1 MVSITIYYRRRRRI
15 FMPTGPRTYGSQ
27 IGRPMKKLLLIS
39 LMLFITSCSTIK
51 HAIGGA
57 VGGGAVAAFIPE
69 PAAVA
74 AGAAGGVMVTEMIF
88 PSQSPAAIVGQ
99 VAGAGPVQ
107 GSTAST
113 LHETGGLIK
122 TLGYWW
128 LILFVF
134 LPLFRKNGRNWFKK
148 FGQIHNTVSQ
158 ADIDAR
164 DDEQDVIMKHNE
176 SRILAL
182 EALLKDSQA
191 QSESKA

>member
-1 MVSITIYYRRRRRI
+1 
-15 FMPTGPRTYGSQ
+15 
-27 IGRPMKKLLLIS
+27 MKHFILI
-39 LMLFITSCSTIK
+39 LMLSFLSGCGTIK

-57 VGGGAVAAFIPE
+57 AGAGAVAAFIPE

-88 PSQSPAAIVGQ
+88 PSQSPAAVVAQ

-107 GSTAST
+107 GTTAST

-122 TLGYWW
+122 TLGYWY

-134 LPLFRKNGRNWFKK
+134 LPLFSKKGRTWFKK
-148 FGQIHNTVSQ
+148 FGSIHNTVSQ

-164 DDEQDVIMKHNE
+164 DDEQDKVMRENVK
-176 SRILAL
+176 RIEAL
-182 EALLKDSQA
+182 EELAKGFQA
-191 QSESKA
+191 RKGSKV

>member
-1 MVSITIYYRRRRRI
+1 MRI
-15 FMPTGPRTYGSQ
+15 F
-27 IGRPMKKLLLIS
+27 IS
-39 LMLFITSCSTIK
+39 ILMLIALSSCGTIK

-57 VGGGAVAAFIPE
+57 LGGGLTAAFIPE

-74 AGAAGGVMVTEMIF
+74 AGAAAGVVVTELIL
-88 PSQSPAAIVGQ
+88 PSASPAAIAGQ
-99 VAGAGPVQ
+99 VLNAGPVQ
-107 GSTAST
+107 GTTASA

-176 SRILAL
+176 GRIAAL
-182 EALLKDSQA
+182 EELLKDPSTH
-191 QSESKA
+191 

>member
-1 MVSITIYYRRRRRI
+1 L
-15 FMPTGPRTYGSQ
+15 
-27 IGRPMKKLLLIS
+27 GRLLYNYMKNILIISLLLF
-39 LMLFITSCSTIK
+39 LTSCSTIK
-51 HAIGGA
+51 HAVGGA
-57 VGGGAVAAFIPE
+57 LGGGLAAAFVPE
-69 PAAVA
+69 PAVVA
-74 AGAAGGVMVTEMIF
+74 AGAAGGVMVTELIM
-88 PSQSPAAIVGQ
+88 PSASPTAIAGQ
-99 VAGAGPVQ
+99 VMAGGPVQ

-164 DDEQDVIMKHNE
+164 DDEQDKVMKHNE
-176 SRILAL
+176 IRIAAL
-182 EALLKDSQA
+182 EEKLLDV
-191 QSESKA
+191 

>member
-1 MVSITIYYRRRRRI
+1 M
-15 FMPTGPRTYGSQ
+15 
-27 IGRPMKKLLLIS
+27 LIALS
-39 LMLFITSCSTIK
+39 SCGTIK

-57 VGGGAVAAFIPE
+57 LGGGLTAAFIPE

-74 AGAAGGVMVTEMIF
+74 AGAAAGVVVTELIL
-88 PSQSPAAIVGQ
+88 PSASPAAIAGQ
-99 VAGAGPVQ
+99 VLNAGPVQ
-107 GSTAST
+107 GTTASA

-176 SRILAL
+176 SRIAAL
-182 EALLKDSQA
+182 EQMITDSQA
-191 QSESKA
+191 LSESRA

>member
-1 MVSITIYYRRRRRI
+1 
-15 FMPTGPRTYGSQ
+15 
-27 IGRPMKKLLLIS
+27 MKNILIISLLLF
-39 LMLFITSCSTIK
+39 LTSCGTIK

-57 VGGGAVAAFIPE
+57 AGAGAVAAFVPE

-88 PSQSPAAIVGQ
+88 PSQSPAAVVAQ

-107 GSTAST
+107 GTTAST

-122 TLGYWW
+122 TLGYWY

-134 LPLFRKNGRNWFKK
+134 LPLFSKKGRTWFKK
-148 FGQIHNTVSQ
+148 FGSIHNTVSQ

-164 DDEQDVIMKHNE
+164 DDEQDQVMKKNE
-176 SRILAL
+176 ARIEAL
-182 EALLKDSQA
+182 EKLAKGFQA
-191 QSESKA
+191 RSGNTV

>member
-1 MVSITIYYRRRRRI
+1 
-15 FMPTGPRTYGSQ
+15 
-27 IGRPMKKLLLIS
+27 MKNILIISLLLF
-39 LMLFITSCSTIK
+39 LTSCGTIK

-57 VGGGAVAAFIPE
+57 AGAGAVAAFVPE

-88 PSQSPAAIVGQ
+88 PSQSPAAVVAQ

-107 GSTAST
+107 GTTAST

-122 TLGYWW
+122 TLGYWY

-134 LPLFRKNGRNWFKK
+134 LPLFSKKGRTWFKK
-148 FGQIHNTVSQ
+148 FGSIHNTVSQ

-164 DDEQDVIMKHNE
+164 DYEQDQVMKKNE
-176 SRILAL
+176 ARIEAL
-182 EALLKDSQA
+182 EELAKNFRG
-191 QSESKA
+191 KTK

>member
-1 MVSITIYYRRRRRI
+1 MRI
-15 FMPTGPRTYGSQ
+15 F
-27 IGRPMKKLLLIS
+27 IS
-39 LMLFITSCSTIK
+39 ILMLIALSSCGTIK

-57 VGGGAVAAFIPE
+57 LGGGLTAAFIPE

-74 AGAAGGVMVTEMIF
+74 AGAAAGVVVTELIL
-88 PSQSPAAIVGQ
+88 PSASPAAIAGQ
-99 VAGAGPVQ
+99 VLNAGPVQ
-107 GSTAST
+107 GTTASA

-176 SRILAL
+176 SRIAAL
-182 EALLKDSQA
+182 EQMITDSQA
-191 QSESKA
+191 LSESKA

>member
-1 MVSITIYYRRRRRI
+1 MRI
-15 FMPTGPRTYGSQ
+15 FICILT
-27 IGRPMKKLLLIS
+27 LIALS
-39 LMLFITSCSTIK
+39 SCGTIK

-57 VGGGAVAAFIPE
+57 LGGGLTAAFIPE

-74 AGAAGGVMVTEMIF
+74 AGAAAGVVVTELIL
-88 PSQSPAAIVGQ
+88 PSASPAAIAGQ
-99 VAGAGPVQ
+99 VLNAGPVQ
-107 GSTAST
+107 GTTASA

-128 LILFVF
+128 MILFVL

-182 EALLKDSQA
+182 EETLKIK
-191 QSESKA
+191 EKI

>member
-1 MVSITIYYRRRRRI
+1 MRTFLIVS
-15 FMPTGPRTYGSQ
+15 M
-27 IGRPMKKLLLIS
+27 LI
-39 LMLFITSCSTIK
+39 MLSSCSTIK
-51 HAIGGA
+51 HAVGGA
-57 VGGGAVAAFIPE
+57 LGGGLTAAFIPE

-74 AGAAGGVMVTEMIF
+74 AGAAAGVVVTELIL
-88 PSQSPAAIVGQ
+88 PSASPAAIAGQ
-99 VAGAGPVQ
+99 VLNAGPVQ
-107 GSTAST
+107 GTTASA

-128 LILFVF
+128 MILFVL

-176 SRILAL
+176 GRIAAL
-182 EALLKDSQA
+182 EELLKDPSTHSQ
-191 QSESKA
+191 SKA

>member
-1 MVSITIYYRRRRRI
+1 MRI
-15 FMPTGPRTYGSQ
+15 FICILT
-27 IGRPMKKLLLIS
+27 LIALS
-39 LMLFITSCSTIK
+39 SCGTIK

-57 VGGGAVAAFIPE
+57 LGGGLTAAFIPE

-74 AGAAGGVMVTEMIF
+74 AGAAAGVVVTELIL
-88 PSQSPAAIVGQ
+88 PSASPAAIAGQ
-99 VAGAGPVQ
+99 VLNAGPVQ

-122 TLGYWW
+122 TLGYWY

-134 LPLFRKNGRNWFKK
+134 MPLFTKKGRTWFKK
-148 FGQIHNTVSQ
+148 FGAIHNTVSQ
-158 ADIDAR
+158 AEIDAR

-182 EALLKDSQA
+182 EATLK
-191 QSESKA
+191 SKEKE

>member
-1 MVSITIYYRRRRRI
+1 MR
-15 FMPTGPRTYGSQ
+15 M
-27 IGRPMKKLLLIS
+27 LLLTA
-39 LMLFITSCSTIK
+39 MLLLFSSCGTIK

-57 VGGGAVAAFIPE
+57 LGGGAVAAFVPE
-69 PAAVA
+69 PTAVA
-74 AGAAGGVMVTEMIF
+74 AGAAAGVVVTEMIF
-88 PSQSPAAIVGQ
+88 PSASPTAIAGQ
-99 VAGAGPVQ
+99 VMAGGPVQ

-164 DDEQDVIMKHNE
+164 DDEQDQIMKHNE
-176 SRILAL
+176 SRIAAL
-182 EALLKDSQA
+182 EEKLLK
-191 QSESKA
+191 

>member
-1 MVSITIYYRRRRRI
+1 
-15 FMPTGPRTYGSQ
+15 
-27 IGRPMKKLLLIS
+27 MKTLILICSLLFL
-39 LMLFITSCSTIK
+39 TSCGTIK
-51 HAIGGA
+51 HAVGGA
-57 VGGGAVAAFIPE
+57 LGGGLTAAFLPE

-74 AGAAGGVMVTEMIF
+74 AGAAGGVIVTEMIF
-88 PSQSPAAIVGQ
+88 PSASPAAIAGQ
-99 VAGAGPVQ
+99 VMNAGPVQ
-107 GSTAST
+107 GTTASA

-134 LPLFRKNGRNWFKK
+134 LPLFSKKGRTWFKK
-148 FGQIHNTVSQ
+148 FGAIHNTVSQ

-182 EALLKDSQA
+182 EETLKIK
-191 QSESKA
+191 EKA

>member
-1 MVSITIYYRRRRRI
+1 MKNIILVS
-15 FMPTGPRTYGSQ
+15 
-27 IGRPMKKLLLIS
+27 LLLF
-39 LMLFITSCSTIK
+39 MTSCSTIK
-51 HAIGGA
+51 HAVGGA
-57 VGGGAVAAFIPE
+57 LGGGLTAAFLPE

-74 AGAAGGVMVTEMIF
+74 AGAAGGVMVTELIL
-88 PSQSPAAIVGQ
+88 PSASPAAIAGQ
-99 VAGAGPVQ
+99 VLNAGPVQ

-148 FGQIHNTVSQ
+148 FGDIHNTVSQ

-164 DDEQDVIMKHNE
+164 DDEQDQVMKHNE
-176 SRILAL
+176 SRIAAL
-182 EALLKDSQA
+182 EQRITDSQA
-191 QSESKA
+191 LSENKA

>member
-1 MVSITIYYRRRRRI
+1 MRNII
-15 FMPTGPRTYGSQ
+15 
-27 IGRPMKKLLLIS
+27 LI
-39 LMLFITSCSTIK
+39 LMLVMLGGCSTII
-51 HAIGGA
+51 HA
-57 VGGGAVAAFIPE
+57 VGGALGGGIAAFVPE
-69 PAAVA
+69 PAVVA
-74 AGAAGGVMVTEMIF
+74 AGAAGGVMLTEIVM
-88 PSQSPAAIVGQ
+88 PSTSPAAIVGQ

-107 GSTAST
+107 GTTAST

-164 DDEQDVIMKHNE
+164 DDEQDQIMKHNE
-176 SRILAL
+176 SRIVAL
-182 EALLKDSQA
+182 EDMIRDLPTHSQN
-191 QSESKA
+191 KA